1 MSNGK
6 VRKEYVDGRKQAT
19 IMPDINTWMA
29 MQEQGPSLGERFV
42 EKYPPQRID
51 DDPEL
56 MATQKRNLS
65 SVLDFLTWSNKDE
78 MEEEL
83 LWTAALGA
91 GAKGVKG
98 GVKAAKRYFANI
110 PMKARKGAPT
120 PKFSDKYK
128 AMMHDKPFDFRPSDI
143 YSIFSKRRSMNMP
156 TAPEGVSDMQ
166 RRLYDRYMG
175 NIMEWTSRKGNSFAT
190 FKKLPPDLQ
199 QDIAGMDWGRVA
211 AGGSRTFPQGFTGY
225 RSSFKPGWAPSGTK
239 VETGEYFAQ
248 PEFRNVFE
256 KMLSRNPLRWSGERS
271 FLKETP
277 KSFDRPLEFLNT
289 GKALKLRKVLDTGKL
304 TPDELRRAQ
313 IDFYKAPRER
323 FKNKDFARG
332 ISKDEMER
340 VVKVFKGKK
349 NPDKYYMMEEAA
361 ASEKQMDWG
370 RRVQEMIDDLH
381 KQYDRTGRPLTKKQK
396 MGNY

>member
-1 MSNGK
+1 
-6 VRKEYVDGRKQAT
+6 
-19 IMPDINTWMA
+19 
-29 MQEQGPSLGERFV
+29 
-42 EKYPPQRID
+42 
-51 DDPEL
+51 
-56 MATQKRNLS
+56 
-65 SVLDFLTWSNKDE
+65 
-78 MEEEL
+78 
-83 LWTAALGA
+83 
-91 GAKGVKG
+91 
-98 GVKAAKRYFANI
+98 
-110 PMKARKGAPT
+110 
-120 PKFSDKYK
+120 
-128 AMMHDKPFDFRPSDI
+128 
-143 YSIFSKRRSMNMP
+143 MNMP

-166 RRLYDRYMG
+166 RRLYDRYMA

-277 KSFDRPLEFLNT
+277 RSFDRPLEFLNT

-313 IDFYKAPRER
+313 IELMGDENFPR
-323 FKNKDFARG
+323 KMLN
-332 ISKDEMER
+332 
-340 VVKVFKGKK
+340 VFKGKK
-349 NPDKYYMMEEAA
+349 DPKKLYMMEEAA

>member
-1 MSNGK
+1 MPTKQPLNRSSLMVASHPPTGWRRDTRFTGPRK
-6 VRKEYVDGRKQAT
+6 VRQENLLFSLAL
-19 IMPDINTWMA
+19 INFS
-29 MQEQGPSLGERFV
+29 PSLSSS
-42 EKYPPQRID
+42 
-51 DDPEL
+51 
-56 MATQKRNLS
+56 TQS
-65 SVLDFLTWSNKDE
+65 
-78 MEEEL
+78 
-83 LWTAALGA
+83 
-91 GAKGVKG
+91 
-98 GVKAAKRYFANI
+98 
-110 PMKARKGAPT
+110 
-120 PKFSDKYK
+120 
-128 AMMHDKPFDFRPSDI
+128 
-143 YSIFSKRRSMNMP
+143 
-156 TAPEGVSDMQ
+156 
-166 RRLYDRYMG
+166 
-175 NIMEWTSRKGNSFAT
+175 
-190 FKKLPPDLQ
+190 
-199 QDIAGMDWGRVA
+199 

-313 IDFYKAPRER
+313 IELMRSLNIPERGTTTPLLRGENFPR
-323 FKNKDFARG
+323 KMLN
-332 ISKDEMER
+332 
-340 VVKVFKGKK
+340 VFRGKK
-349 NPDKYYMMEEAA
+349 DPKKLYMMEEAA

-396 MGNY
+396 MGNF